1 MILKSPNK
9 TNEREKIMA
18 TKTKTAKGGL
28 TGSAEYMR
36 ELVKRGTSKADA
48 FKKLLAKWPRFET
61 DKAGLISRWNM
72 ANKVL
77 HNQTAKKA
85 A

>member
-1 MILKSPNK
+1 MILKSRNK
-9 TNEREKIMA
+9 TKEREKIMA

-28 TGSAEYMR
+28 TAEYMR
-36 ELVKRGTSKADA
+36 ELVKKGTSKADA

-61 DKAGLISRWNM
+61 DKAGLVSHWNM

-77 HNQTAKKA
+77 RNQIAKKA

>member
-1 MILKSPNK
+1 
-9 TNEREKIMA
+9 MA
-18 TKTKTAKGGL
+18 TKTKTVKGGL

-36 ELVKRGTSKADA
+36 ELVKKGTSKADA

-61 DKAGLISRWNM
+61 DKAGLMSRWNM
-72 ANKVL
+72 ANKIVRS
-77 HNQTAKKA
+77 QVAKKA